1 MSVSEKNGLSSP
13 LVGGYASRLWY
24 NGDMKSRGFEIAK
37 GWEDRDIRLPRR
49 STAHAAGYD
58 IEAGADVL
66 VPCFRP
72 GIAPTLIP
80 TGLKAYCQ
88 PDECYF
94 VFNRSSGAGKGL
106 VLANGVGVIDADY
119 YGNPTNDGHF
129 GVLVFNVSD
138 HDLQIKK
145 ATVSP
150 RSSFRSSCL
159 LMTTRPPARAWEAS
173 APPTCPLRTAP
184 LLRPRPTKIQEVAD
198 QATKCSAT

>member
-1 MSVSEKNGLSSP
+1 
-13 LVGGYASRLWY
+13 
-24 NGDMKSRGFEIAK
+24 MKLRGFEIAK

-145 ATVSP
+145 GDRIAQVI
-150 RSSFRSSCL
+150 FQKFL
-159 LMTTRPPARAWEAS
+159 LADD
-173 APPTCPLRTAP
+173 
-184 LLRPRPTKIQEVAD
+184 D
-198 QATKCSAT
+198 QATGTRQGGFGSTDQPAPNGSTGLSTPNNPATPTAPNQNPGGGGSSD